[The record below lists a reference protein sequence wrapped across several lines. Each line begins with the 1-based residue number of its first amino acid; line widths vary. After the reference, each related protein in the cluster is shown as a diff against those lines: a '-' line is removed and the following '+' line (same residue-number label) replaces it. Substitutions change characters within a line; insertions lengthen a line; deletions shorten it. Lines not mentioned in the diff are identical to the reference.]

1 MDIDRIIKNCD
12 RVYKELPSYAA
23 EIIEEEKEEILNIQ
37 EEQIK
42 SGYRGDGKRT
52 KKYKSD
58 AYVKRK
64 KQSSKSKPYRDYFD
78 TGEFLGDMF
87 LINNGDNV
95 FIGSYNEKT
104 SFLEKDEDG
113 EMFGIMPSNQSK
125 VDKRITPKLIKRVGN
140 ELSK

>member
-1 MDIDRIIKNCD
+1 MNLDRIIKNCD
-12 RVYKELPSYAA
+12 RVIKELPSYAA
-23 EIIEEEKEEILNIQ
+23 EIIEEEKKEVLSIQ

-64 KQSSKSKPYRDYFD
+64 KQTSKSKPYRDYFD
-78 TGEFLGDMF
+78 TGEFLGSMF
-87 LINNGDNV
+87 LNANGDNV
-95 FIGSYNEKT
+95 FIGSYDEKT
-104 SFLEKDEDG
+104 AFLEKEEDN

-125 VDKRITPKLIKRVGN
+125 VDKRITPKLIKKVGN
-140 ELSK
+140 ELGK